1 MSFLQ
6 DKIVN
11 YAYVAKAQTTSLRPG
26 SGVKITRNNLPEGTV
41 ALTDLEN
48 KVITSLPA
56 TGKFKIAYKGTNN
69 DIMWSAPIDVA
80 NVTLTSQDAI
90 EDLEKIVFLG
100 YNGSTGSFP
109 TTASTSYHVGVTRRE
124 NSKSRR
130 GLGFDMDFMGQYY
143 NPATGASQSLWAFGM
158 QNTLLGSLELCEQ
171 EIAPQ
176 GTPSYARIEVVGD
189 GTVAD
194 FTGTATMVKVTKGSK
209 QVEFV
214 TAALA
219 ASTGTVAANDIFNI
233 PSTLGRTFT
242 FTASA
247 LGTGAGNHVITIGE
261 TSYTVADAGTA
272 DQNATAIAAAINA
285 GTQAR
290 ASASTSTVTIE
301 YNPCTIALPPTVFD
315 SNGSS
320 FIAVTIVS
328 GNAVANKYKV
338 KASVSAGASFLLTQ
352 AYQGETGY
360 IVGGT
365 TAATMAGIAT
375 VTNYGI
381 RISGVRNDYD
391 VYRWRDYYKND
402 FKVVVRSEDE
412 QATDVLVT
420 ESQNPR
426 LGHGQFPQVAQS
438 EYVSYGNFGRN
449 RMVTDMPPI
458 HRPTLADD
466 CLQYALVQM
475 SDKNVVNPTL
485 VGGVG
490 VFDSQHSFWLEL
502 PNSGTLAS
510 GSQGDQL
517 AETLLGAGFTTGD
530 FDL

>member
-11 YAYVAKAQTTSLRPG
+11 YAYVAKAQTHSLRPG

-48 KVITSLPA
+48 KVITSMPS

-80 NVTLTSQDAI
+80 NVTFTSQDAI

-100 YNGSTGSFP
+100 YNGTTGSFP

-176 GTPSYARIEVVGD
+176 GTPSYARVEVVGD

-194 FTGTATMVKVTKGSK
+194 FTGTATVVKVTKGSK

-233 PSTLGRTFT
+233 PSSLGRSFT
-242 FTASA
+242 FVADA
-247 LGTGAGNHVITIGE
+247 DVNNVTIGE
-261 TSYTVADAGTA
+261 TTYAIADAGSA
-272 DQNATAIAAAINA
+272 QQNADAIVAAINA

-290 ASASTSTVTIE
+290 ASDVEGTSTTVTIE
-301 YNPCTIALPPTVFD
+301 YNPCTYALPPVVYDTV
-315 SNGSS
+315 GTAHV
-320 FIAVTIVS
+320 AVTIAS

-338 KASVSAGASFLLTQ
+338 KAAVSAGASFLLTQ

-365 TAATMAGIAT
+365 TAATMAGIST

-381 RISGVRNDYD
+381 RISGVRNNYD

-458 HRPTLADD
+458 HRPTLLDD

-475 SDKNVVNPTL
+475 SVKNVVNPTL

-502 PNSGTLAS
+502 PNSGALAS